1 MKSPLRY
8 LPAWLGPL
16 RPLVAFFL
24 LGLAFLTLSRLALVI
39 WTWNRVNAV
48 DGFWLVFGYGVRMDV
63 LVLCYL
69 LFIPAVLALL
79 MPLRGPVGTAWR
91 HLLVAVL
98 TLLATMLVF
107 MELATPS
114 YINEY
119 GVRPS
124 RFFIEYLIYPREVF
138 STLWTA
144 YKLSIFTA
152 ILVVAATI
160 IFVWREGH
168 HLTREAVSWRWWH
181 RALALPLVALLI
193 FIGARSSFEHRAAN
207 AALTAFSSD
216 PLVNDLTVSSTYTVL
231 SAANAMRD
239 DKDARNYYGN
249 MPAKEMIQRV
259 RADMN
264 VPENDFT
271 DDQVPTMHWHRATH
285 RTQRPANL
293 VIVLEESMGAQ
304 FIGTLGGLPLSPE
317 FDKLSREGWWFT
329 QLYATGTRSVRGLE
343 AVVAGYLPTPAQS
356 VLKLGKSQDGFYT
369 LARTLAHAGYSTT
382 FIYGGE
388 GHFDNMAGFFL
399 RNGFE
404 HVIDERDYPSPTFR
418 GSWGVSDE
426 DLFNRAHEE
435 FLAQGDKPFFALVF
449 TSSFHAPFDFPDD
462 RIKLYEQPKATDHN
476 AVKYADFALG
486 KFFEKVKKA
495 PYWNNTIFLVVADH
509 DARVYGASLVPIQHF
524 HIPGLILGKSI
535 PPRRYTKP
543 ASQID
548 LAPTLLSLMGI
559 DAESPM
565 IGHDLTRLPDD
576 YPGRAIMQ
584 YANNNAYMKGDR
596 VVIHEPQK
604 PAKQFRYDDGKLVPV
619 ATSDEAFV
627 RDALA
632 HALWPSVTYSERRYR
647 PPRTKDGAG
656 LARNLP

>member
-1 MKSPLRY
+1 M
-8 LPAWLGPL
+8 

-24 LGLAFLTLSRLALVI
+24 LGVVFLTLARLLLVI
-39 WTWNRVNAV
+39 WTWDRVNAV
-48 DGFWLVFGYGVRMDV
+48 GGFWVVFGYGVRMDV

-69 LFIPAVLALL
+69 LFIPAVLALC

-124 RFFIEYLIYPREVF
+124 RFFIEYLVYPREVF
-138 STLWTA
+138 STLWA
-144 YKLSIFTA
+144 SYKLPIFTA
-152 ILVVAATI
+152 VLVVAVTI

-168 HLTREAVSWRWWH
+168 RLAREAVSWRWWQ

-193 FIGARSSFEHRAAN
+193 FVGARSSFEHRAAN
-207 AALTAFSSD
+207 ASLTAFSSD
-216 PLVNDLTVSSTYTVL
+216 PLVNDLTLSSTFTVI
-231 SAANAMRD
+231 SAASAMRD
-239 DKDARNYYGN
+239 DKDASSYYGN
-249 MPAKEMIQRV
+249 MPAKEIIKRV

-264 VPENDFT
+264 VPEKDFNDA
-271 DDQVPTMHWHRATH
+271 QVPTMHWQRATH

-304 FIGTLGGLPLSPE
+304 FIGALGGLPLSPE
-317 FDKLSREGWWFT
+317 LDKLSHEGWWFT

-343 AVVAGYLPTPAQS
+343 AVVAGYPPTPALS

-369 LARTLAHAGYSTT
+369 VARTLAHAGYSTT

-388 GHFDNMAGFFL
+388 GYFDNMAGFFL

-404 HVIDERDYPSPTFR
+404 HVIDERDYPSPMFR

-426 DLFNRAHEE
+426 DLFNRANNE
-435 FLAQGDKPFFALVF
+435 FMARGDKPFFALVF
-449 TSSFHAPFDFPDD
+449 TSSFHAPFDFPDGK
-462 RIKLYEQPKATDHN
+462 IALYEQPKNTDHN
-476 AVKYADFALG
+476 AVKYADYALG
-486 KFFEKVKKA
+486 KFFEKAKQE

-509 DARVYGASLVPIQHF
+509 DARVYGASLVPIEHF
-524 HIPGLILGKSI
+524 HIPALILGKSI
-535 PPRRYTKP
+535 APHRYAKP

-548 LAPTLLSLMGI
+548 LAPTLLSLIGV
-559 DAESPM
+559 DAETPM
-565 IGHDLTRLPDD
+565 IGHDLTRLPND

-584 YANNNAYMKGDR
+584 YENNNAFMKGDR
-596 VVIHEPQK
+596 VVIHEPHK
-604 PAKQFRYDDGKLVPV
+604 PAKQFRYHDGKLVPV
-619 ATSDEAFV
+619 VPSDKALV

-647 PPRTKDGAG
+647 PPRTKGGPSVADR
-656 LARNLP
+656 LL